1 MPNGL
6 IEMDDLVEQIAEAL
20 RESSGCFVAAIANQV
35 LSYEVRYL
43 EDDVFETEGV
53 EPPVKE

>member
-6 IEMDDLVEQIAEAL
+6 VEMDDLVEQIAEAL
-20 RESSGCFVAAIANQV
+20 RESSGCFVADIANQV

-43 EDDVFETEGV
+43 EDDVFEIAGDE
-53 EPPVKE
+53 